1 MYLSQK
7 IVDAMENKK
16 LFEQELKLINQ
27 LLDVVNSKEE
37 FDYLLAEK
45 ARLLSYS
52 TQLKGGAQKW

>member
-1 MYLSQK
+1 
-7 IVDAMENKK
+7 MENKK
-16 LFEQELKLINQ
+16 LFEQELKLTLQ

-37 FDYLLAEK
+37 YDYLLAEK